1 MELVCEAAVT
11 LNDLKQCPSFMSSK
25 ILESGFRFFFFV
37 YNEYFGGNFRGSFCL
52 SKALTFLFFFFNFLH
67 SLIDAT
73 LEVKVSALA
82 FPSLFYFSEAVI
94 VKVVTTYVLKS

>member
-11 LNDLKQCPSFMSSK
+11 LNDLKQCPSVLK
-25 ILESGFRFFFFV
+25 YLNQVLDFFWGGV

-52 SKALTFLFFFFNFLH
+52 SKALIFLFFNFLH

-73 LEVKVSALA
+73 LEVKVSASA
-82 FPSLFYFSEAVI
+82 FPSLFYCSEAVV
-94 VKVVTTYVLKS
+94 VKVVTTYVPKS

>member
-11 LNDLKQCPSFMSSK
+11 LNDLKQCPSLLKYLNQVLDF
-25 ILESGFRFFFFV
+25 LGGGV

-52 SKALTFLFFFFNFLH
+52 SKALIFLFFNFLH

-73 LEVKVSALA
+73 LEVKVSASA
-82 FPSLFYFSEAVI
+82 FPSLFYFSEAV
-94 VKVVTTYVLKS
+94 VVEVVTTYVLKS

>member
-11 LNDLKQCPSFMSSK
+11 LNDLKQCPSLLK
-25 ILESGFRFFFFV
+25 YLNQVLDFFGGV

-52 SKALTFLFFFFNFLH
+52 SKALIFLFFNFLH

-73 LEVKVSALA
+73 LEVKVSASA
-82 FPSLFYFSEAVI
+82 FPSLFYFSEAV
-94 VKVVTTYVLKS
+94 VVEVVTTYVLKS